1 MSDDEAQNLSTME
14 DDSLSNENESVYSQ
28 PTGSGTPVKKKRK
41 KEGSET
47 GSTKKKVKV
56 LPTNFS

>member
-1 MSDDEAQNLSTME
+1 MSDDEVQNLSNME

-28 PTGSGTPVKKKRK
+28 PTTSGTPVKRKRK
-41 KEGSET
+41 KEGSEV

-56 LPTNFS
+56 LPINFS